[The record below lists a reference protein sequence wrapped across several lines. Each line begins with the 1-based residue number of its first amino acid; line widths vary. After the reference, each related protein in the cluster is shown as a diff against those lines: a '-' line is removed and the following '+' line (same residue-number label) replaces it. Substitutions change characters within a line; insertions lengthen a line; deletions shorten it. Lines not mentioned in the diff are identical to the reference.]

1 MEKHARVFLIRNVAI
16 KNLIA
21 VLKLSNLFL
30 FVSEKLAVMVF
41 LVVEILNK
49 PSYFACRLKYVMAGY
64 LTLDPGREARLQKFT
79 VKIPIRQGRN
89 ENIEAAVYHVLL
101 KLR

>member
-16 KNLIA
+16 KNFIA

-41 LVVEILNK
+41 LVIEILNK

-64 LTLDPGREARLQKFT
+64 LTLYKFPSRRSREPRPWEGGPVAK
-79 VKIPIRQGRN
+79 
-89 ENIEAAVYHVLL
+89 VYS
-101 KLR
+101 